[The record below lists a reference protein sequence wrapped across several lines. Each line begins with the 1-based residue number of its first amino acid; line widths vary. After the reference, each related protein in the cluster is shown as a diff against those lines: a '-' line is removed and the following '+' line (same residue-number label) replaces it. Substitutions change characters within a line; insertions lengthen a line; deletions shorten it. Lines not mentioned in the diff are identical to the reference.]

1 MVILKASSKQ
11 KEAWQFADWWLSGE
25 TQKAY
30 SQEVESRIGTSARW
44 MSSNTEAFCS
54 LPWEKDVIDTVKDS
68 WANMSGIPNVLG
80 GYYTGRHI
88 NNAWNR
94 VVIDGM
100 LPRESLERAVS
111 DINKELERKREQL
124 ENK

>member
-1 MVILKASSKQ
+1 M
-11 KEAWQFADWWLSGE
+11 
-25 TQKAY
+25 
-30 SQEVESRIGTSARW
+30 GTSARW
-44 MSSNTEAFCS
+44 MTTNTKALCS
-54 LPWEKDVIDTVKDS
+54 LPWEKDVIDTIKDS
-68 WANMSGIPNVLG
+68 WSNMSGIPNVLG

-94 VVIDGM
+94 VVINGM

>member
-1 MVILKASSKQ
+1 
-11 KEAWQFADWWLSGE
+11 
-25 TQKAY
+25 
-30 SQEVESRIGTSARW
+30 
-44 MSSNTEAFCS
+44 
-54 LPWEKDVIDTVKDS
+54 
-68 WANMSGIPNVLG
+68 MSGIPNVLG